1 MSDILKQ
8 IQALQEQFSNLFEVE
23 GLGNPAVDVP
33 PSQNKIKKDVK
44 TKDGKAE
51 LVSVEDE
58 LFPYDGNKREQYRQ
72 KILDTINGMI
82 QGTSTL
88 EDLLQIV
95 RQKKAPL
102 KEAMEL
108 MEDTIS
114 YIKKQEQPI
123 LKKGRANALR
133 KLSNNSEL
141 KNKFKKL
148 GKEDAEMVSAAFNS
162 KKDQE
167 KLEKLGS
174 LRRKAQDV
182 KMKDWQQMGNPR
194 RKTKNEIG
202 AEKTEARRYG
212 ETYREDKGY
221 DRVDTDEPIP
231 YHIGDSKGYPHY
243 EEPKSDKQRIK
254 DSIARH
260 EKKNSLKEAFDIM
273 EEIINE
279 LHPDTV
285 KSALHAHNKK
295 TLELEDKVNKRIG
308 EIFKKHG
315 IKGNTYSAA
324 TAENRQKAA
333 ETEKEIKED
342 PEIKDLHDQQEK
354 RAKKNELYRNAIR
367 KARKSPVEEALEIVQ
382 SLVEATPFETKRRI
396 ADKFKDKAM
405 DMYNKAAEE
414 DMENSKKKVELHKKI
429 HQQGGDVP
437 AFAEDK
443 IDSFSDKPEVRKEQ
457 EEYNKLVD
465 NGKKSGERVHKM
477 NNFVNLVNYYKT
489 PKTSEEKEKRNDK

>member
-33 PSQNKIKKDVK
+33 PSQNKIKRDRK
-44 TKDGKAE
+44 TKDGKVE

-58 LFPYDGNKREQYRQ
+58 LFPYDGNKKEQYRQ

-102 KEAMEL
+102 KEAMEVL
-108 MEDTIS
+108 ESMINEKHVFPKKAVEDGNKKYLEADKKNNEATRLARKGFEKLNKK
-114 YIKKQEQPI
+114 IKELEGKGIDTDVDIEPGVTYGNGPKKEYQQALKTADALYNAHREADREETKARNNQRKLRAEGLKGVVMRRFDYVPT
-123 LKKGRANALR
+123 KKGDSFNV
-133 KLSNNSEL
+133 
-141 KNKFKKL
+141 KKVL
-148 GKEDAEMVSAAFNS
+148 D
-162 KKDQE
+162 
-167 KLEKLGS
+167 
-174 LRRKAQDV
+174 
-182 KMKDWQQMGNPR
+182 
-194 RKTKNEIG
+194 KNE
-202 AEKTEARRYG
+202 A
-212 ETYREDKGY
+212 
-221 DRVDTDEPIP
+221 
-231 YHIGDSKGYPHY
+231 
-243 EEPKSDKQRIK
+243 
-254 DSIARH
+254 
-260 EKKNSLKEAFDIM
+260 LKEAM
-273 EEIINE
+273 
-279 LHPDTV
+279 
-285 KSALHAHNKK
+285 
-295 TLELEDKVNKRIG
+295 
-308 EIFKKHG
+308 
-315 IKGNTYSAA
+315 
-324 TAENRQKAA
+324 
-333 ETEKEIKED
+333 
-342 PEIKDLHDQQEK
+342 
-354 RAKKNELYRNAIR
+354 
-367 KARKSPVEEALEIVQ
+367 EALEIMQ

-405 DMYNKAAEE
+405 NMYNKAAEE

-443 IDSFSDKPEVRKEQ
+443 IDTFSDKPEVRKEQ

-489 PKTSEEKEKRNDK
+489 PKTSEALEEERR